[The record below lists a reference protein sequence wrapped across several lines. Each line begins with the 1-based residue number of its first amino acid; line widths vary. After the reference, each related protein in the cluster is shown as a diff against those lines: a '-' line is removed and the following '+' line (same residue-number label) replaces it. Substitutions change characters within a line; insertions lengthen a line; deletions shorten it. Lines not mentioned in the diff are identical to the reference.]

1 MKQFAKVMV
10 GLDLTKMDETLLS
23 NIKIW
28 SPILG
33 IEKIYFVHVSK
44 DLSIPEDLSKNYPN
58 LLAPVDETI
67 VRGIKHELNEF
78 SFDPSEYEI
87 LVKEG
92 SPMETVLRWCKIKD
106 VDLLVMGRKKQLEG
120 SGSLA
125 RNLAQKAPTSVLFI
139 PEGFGTDH
147 PSKLLVPLDFSDY
160 SHITVDLA
168 MKLATKI
175 HASVACCHLYEVPAG
190 YSKTGKSYEDF
201 KGIMLDN
208 AKKDFAKFMAKY
220 QFGNLPCDFILQEKD
235 SEARYII
242 DYGKSLG
249 ADMVI
254 IGSRGRTHSAAMLL
268 GSVAEKLI
276 QLNTEVPTLILK
288 KKGENMSFLQALL
301 KL

>member
-1 MKQFAKVMV
+1 MKQFSKVMV

-33 IEKIYFVHVSK
+33 IEKIYFVHVAK
-44 DLSIPEDLSKNYPN
+44 DLSIPEELSKNYPD

-67 VRGIKHELNEF
+67 IRGIKHELNEF
-78 SFDPSEYEI
+78 SFDPTEYEI
-87 LVKEG
+87 MVKEG

-125 RNLAQKAPTSVLFI
+125 KNLAQKSPTSVLFI

-160 SHITVDLA
+160 SRITVDLA
-168 MKLATKI
+168 LKLAAKVNAT
-175 HASVACCHLYEVPAG
+175 VACCHLYEVPAG
-190 YSKTGKSYEDF
+190 YSKTGKSYEEF
-201 KGIMLDN
+201 KGIMLQN
-208 AKKDFAKFMAKY
+208 VQKDFAKFTAKHDY
-220 QFGNLPCDFILQEKD
+220 TDLPCEFILKEKQ

-242 DYGKSLG
+242 DYGKSFG

-288 KKGENMSFLQALL
+288 KKGENMSFLEALL